1 MSFEHRLGELLKD
14 QDPYATGPDP
24 VPIIAA
30 ARRRQARRRAGTAA
44 AAVAVALVCG
54 ATAVTA
60 GSARHVG
67 QVAGEAGAAFSPV
80 AVPSPTP
87 TATPSPTATA
97 TPLPLSPVR
106 QVGPGQRIEMAAGA
120 RMWVSPF
127 EKCDN
132 YQPDGSDSG
141 TDCRDVRSDNLE
153 HDRPALYA
161 QSHGD
166 RDRFI
171 VASFYLGP
179 VAPARIVAFTG
190 GRATVA
196 TLVSTVGMQRWI
208 GYYVV
213 LPPLPEADPAA
224 HRRPVSP
231 AIAAYDSEGR
241 LLAELPGTTADGAD
255 ERAPQQL

>member
-1 MSFEHRLGELLKD
+1 MSFEHRLGDLLKD

-30 ARRRQARRRAGTAA
+30 ARRRRARRRAGTAA

-67 QVAGEAGAAFSPV
+67 QVAGEAGAAFTPV
-80 AVPSPTP
+80 AVPSPAP
-87 TATPSPTATA
+87 AATPSPTATA
-97 TPLPLSPVR
+97 TPLPLSPVQ

-141 TDCRDVRSDNLE
+141 TNCKDVRSDNLE
-153 HDRPALYA
+153 HDKPAVYV

-171 VASFYLGP
+171 IASFYLGP
-179 VAPARIVAFTG
+179 VAPARIIAFTG
-190 GRATVA
+190 GKATVA
-196 TLVSTVGMQRWI
+196 TLVSTLGMQRWI

-224 HRRPVSP
+224 HGRPVRP